1 MWIDINIDSLIIAL
15 FSSSIQKDTNVIFIT
30 TNGLNDAKGILING
44 KLFPGIGVIYT
55 SEIEGWKNIQKKSHW
70 TNAVLTD
77 SKYSIAARHFTFG
90 FETTDLHNLLNFEYS
105 LLEEEGKL
113 IEFKTGEDKMPAIN
127 FTIPIIN

>member
-55 SEIEGWKNIQKKSHW
+55 SEIEGWKNI
-70 TNAVLTD
+70 
-77 SKYSIAARHFTFG
+77 
-90 FETTDLHNLLNFEYS
+90 
-105 LLEEEGKL
+105 
-113 IEFKTGEDKMPAIN
+113 
-127 FTIPIIN
+127 